1 MKALIIDCLA
11 SGDGKR
17 ILARDVIGA
26 GPRTV
31 KGILQNEGIEAKITP
46 VEDLDIK
53 NVKKYNLIF
62 ISAMTS
68 DFKCV
73 KKLVERIRLKTN
85 SKIIVGGPIAND
97 INLLEKIEAD
107 ISIVGEGEVTIR
119 ELIKKDFDAKD
130 VKGTTYWDYDEDE
143 LKINPL
149 RKILTDLKLITPS
162 TEIKDYK
169 NYFSA
174 RVYVEV
180 VRGCS
185 NFKRPL
191 LLCTNKRCNLCENG
205 TLKCPLNINPGCGFC
220 SVPSVFGY
228 ARSRDEED
236 ILKEVKALLE
246 EGVKRIVLSA
256 PDFLDY
262 KRGEK
267 LTNPH
272 FPEPNYEAIE
282 SLLSK
287 CKDLADKYNANIL
300 IENIKA
306 NLFDE
311 KVAEIFSKYLKTP
324 IYIGCESGD
333 KEHCRLLGR
342 PATPDDVLKA
352 VKIAKK
358 YNLKAQVYFI
368 YGLPGENEE
377 TAKNTVNFM
386 HKIKPYIDKITVYK
400 FRPLPM
406 SAFQNFKPNITK
418 HSLLIRETANKINL
432 EIKKKYVGKVL
443 EVIISER
450 HFRNKRDAI
459 GYLPDSG
466 LMVVV
471 KDGAKFIGKTKKV
484 KIIKAYEKY
493 LEGKIIGD

>member
-17 ILARDVIGA
+17 VLARDVIGA

-31 KGILQNEGIEAKITP
+31 KGILQSEGIDAKITP
-46 VEDLDIK
+46 IEDLNFKDIK
-53 NVKKYNLIF
+53 NYDLIF

-73 KKLVERIRLKTN
+73 KKLVRELKLKTN
-85 SKIIVGGPIAND
+85 CKIIVGGPIAND

-107 ISIVGEGEVTIR
+107 ITIVGEGEITIR
-119 ELIKKDFDAKD
+119 ELIKKDFDAEG

-149 RKILTDLKLITPS
+149 REILTNLKLITPS
-162 TEIKDYK
+162 TDIKDYK

-191 LLCTNKRCNLCENG
+191 LLCTNKNCNLCKNG
-205 TLKCPLNINPGCGFC
+205 TLRCPLNINPGCGFC

-228 ARSRDEED
+228 ARSRDEDD
-236 ILKEVKALLE
+236 ILKEIEALLD

-267 LTNPH
+267 LINPYY
-272 FPEPNYEAIE
+272 PEPNYEAIK
-282 SLLSK
+282 SLLSN

-300 IENIKA
+300 IENVKA
-306 NLFDE
+306 NLFNE
-311 KVAEIFSKYLKTP
+311 RVAEIFSRYLKTP

-333 KEHCRLLGR
+333 REHCRLLGR
-342 PATPDDVLKA
+342 PTTPEDVLKA

-368 YGLPGENEE
+368 YGLPGENKE
-377 TAKNTVNFM
+377 TAKNTINFM

-418 HSLLIRETANKINL
+418 HSLLIRDTANKINL
-432 EIKKKYVGKVL
+432 EIKRRYIGKVL

-450 HFRNKRDAI
+450 HFKNRKDAI

-471 KDGAKFIGKTKKV
+471 KDGANFIGEIKRV
-484 KIIKAYEKY
+484 KIIKAHEKF
-493 LEGKIIGD
+493 LEGRVVK

>member
-17 ILARDVIGA
+17 TLTRDVIGA

-31 KGILQNEGIEAKITP
+31 KGILQDEGIEAKIYP
-46 VEDLDIK
+46 VDDLDIK
-53 NVKKYNLIF
+53 DAKKYDLIF
-62 ISAMTS
+62 VSAMTS

-73 KKLVERIRLKTN
+73 KKLVERTKLKTN

-97 INLLEKIEAD
+97 LYLLQKIEAD
-107 ISIVGEGEVTIR
+107 ISIVGEGELTIR
-119 ELIKKDFDAKD
+119 ELIKKDFNAEDI
-130 VKGTTYWDYDEDE
+130 KGTTYWDYNEDE

-149 RKILTDLKLITPS
+149 REILTDLKLITPS

-191 LLCTNKRCNLCENG
+191 LLCTNKKCNLCENG

-236 ILKEVKALLE
+236 ILKEVELLLE
-246 EGVKRIVLSA
+246 EGVRRIVLSA

-262 KRGEK
+262 KRGNR
-267 LTNPH
+267 LINPH

-282 SLLSK
+282 SLLSN
-287 CKDLADKYNANIL
+287 CKDLANKYNANIL

-306 NLFDE
+306 NLFNE

-333 KEHCRLLGR
+333 REHCRLLGR
-342 PATPDDVLKA
+342 PTTPNDVLKA

-368 YGLPGENEE
+368 YGLPGETKK
-377 TAKNTVNFM
+377 TAKNTIDFM
-386 HKIKPYIDKITVYK
+386 HKIKNYINKITVYK

-418 HSLLIRETANKINL
+418 YSLLIRNTANKINL
-432 EIKKKYVGKVL
+432 EIKKKYIGKTL
-443 EVIISER
+443 KVIVSEK
-450 HFRNKRDAI
+450 HFKNKRDAI

-484 KIIKAYEKY
+484 KITKAYEKY
-493 LEGKIIGD
+493 LEGKLWGG

>member
-1 MKALIIDCLA
+1 MRALIVDCLA
-11 SGDGKR
+11 YGDGKK
-17 ILARDVIGA
+17 LLTRDVIGA

-31 KGILQNEGIEAKITP
+31 KGILQNEGVDAKIIP
-46 VEDLDIK
+46 VENFSKIGDYD
-53 NVKKYNLIF
+53 VIF
-62 ISAMTS
+62 ISGMSS

-73 KKLVERIRLKTN
+73 KRLVERVKLKCD
-85 SKIIVGGPIAND
+85 SKIVIGGPISND
-97 INLLEKIEAD
+97 LYLLEKIEAD
-107 ISIVGEGEVTIR
+107 ISVVGEGEITIR
-119 ELIKKDFDAKD
+119 ELLKKDFNAEN
-130 VKGTTYWDYDEDE
+130 VKGTTYWDYDNDK
-143 LKINPL
+143 LVINPL
-149 RKILTDLKLITPS
+149 REILTNLKLITPS

-191 LLCTNKRCNLCENG
+191 LLCSNKKCNLCKNG

-228 ARSRDEED
+228 ARSRNEED
-236 ILKEVKALLE
+236 VLKEIEALLE

-267 LTNPH
+267 LINPY
-272 FPEPNYEAIE
+272 FPEPNYEVIE
-282 SLLSK
+282 TLLSN
-287 CKDLADKYNANIL
+287 CRDLADKYNANIL

-306 NLFDE
+306 NLFNE
-311 KVAEIFSKYLKTP
+311 KVAEIFSKYLRTP

-333 KEHCRLLGR
+333 ENHCKLLGR
-342 PATPDDVLKA
+342 PTSPSDVLRA

-368 YGLPGENEE
+368 YGLPGETEE
-377 TAKNTVNFM
+377 TAKNTVRFM
-386 HKIKPYIDKITVYK
+386 HKIKNYIDKITVYK

-418 HSLLIRETANKINL
+418 YSLLIRETANKINL
-432 EIKKKYVGKVL
+432 EIKKRYIGRVL

-450 HFRNKRDAI
+450 HFRNRRDAI

-466 LMVVV
+466 LMIVV

-484 KIIKAYEKY
+484 KIVKAYEKY
-493 LEGKIIGD
+493 LEGKLLEN